1 MSLSKAR
8 PQLLRMVS
16 RVTRNHAGANALR
29 NHFLGTRARIQIVA
43 QQCVQAD
50 LVVRA
55 ALEPPSRRGAFF
67 RFVGCFPHQ
76 AANASRWAAEF
87 MANKHEVFRL

>member
-1 MSLSKAR
+1 MGLSMAR

-16 RVTRNHAGANALR
+16 RVTRNHVSANASR
-29 NHFLGTRARIQIVA
+29 NHVPGSQARYKIVA

-55 ALEPPSRRGAFF
+55 ALEPLSRRGAFF
-67 RFVGCFPHQ
+67 RFVG
-76 AANASRWAAEF
+76 
-87 MANKHEVFRL
+87 